1 MIASWPQAALRGGT
15 TPANASCYGPVCSI
29 RGPATRRVR
38 QVSPQQKA
46 EAGRLQVAAP
56 ELSTLPET
64 WERTS
69 LSDEGIREA
78 LRARTKHF
86 AALDEPEL
94 ADSGS
99 MSPRRSAS
107 RVTCFPYRQ
116 CSLQHSSAQLRPSRR
131 LIPPSYID
139 AQPWSFLCGA

>member
-15 TPANASCYGPVCSI
+15 ALANTGIHGPICSV
-29 RGPATRRVR
+29 RGSAARRVR
-38 QVSPQQKA
+38 RTGPQQKA
-46 EAGRLQVAAP
+46 EAARLQEAAP

-78 LRARTKHF
+78 LRARSKHF

-99 MSPRRSAS
+99 MSPERSAS
-107 RVTCFPYRQ
+107 RHSFSSYQQLFLPHLPCLLCPLKL
-116 CSLQHSSAQLRPSRR
+116 SLHYDIQ
-131 LIPPSYID
+131 IPIME
-139 AQPWSFLCGA
+139 WSLGG

>member
-15 TPANASCYGPVCSI
+15 ALANTGIHGPICSV
-29 RGPATRRVR
+29 RGSAARRVR
-38 QVSPQQKA
+38 RTGPQQKA
-46 EAGRLQVAAP
+46 EAARLQGPAP

-78 LRARTKHF
+78 LRARSKHF

-99 MSPRRSAS
+99 MSPERSGLETLLLLLS
-107 RVTCFPYRQ
+107 TTF
-116 CSLQHSSAQLRPSRR
+116 SATS
-131 LIPPSYID
+131 
-139 AQPWSFLCGA
+139 AVFVVSFKAFFTL